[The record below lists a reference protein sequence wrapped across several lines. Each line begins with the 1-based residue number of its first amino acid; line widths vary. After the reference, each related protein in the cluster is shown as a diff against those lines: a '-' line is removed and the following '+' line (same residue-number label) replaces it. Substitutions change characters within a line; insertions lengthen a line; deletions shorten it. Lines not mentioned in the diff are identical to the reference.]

1 MVPRLTIRPGIIVDP
16 SLVEDRRGRW
26 RSHGG
31 GVNQKAVE
39 SRRLDVVV
47 IPAGMQGVEIRHAI
61 DP

>member
-31 GVNQKAVE
+31 GVNAHASNQAQPEVEGKGERAKATVGG
-39 SRRLDVVV
+39 L
-47 IPAGMQGVEIRHAI
+47 GG
-61 DP
+61 